1 MISLRKE
8 SEKYYQLAIT
18 NLQNFIKINS
28 IYDETTISENKPFGE
43 GVSKALTFIAD
54 LAEQDGFNIDRCD
67 GYCTEISFGQGPLIA
82 IYAHADVVPV
92 SGEWKFPP
100 FSATIENDIM
110 YGRGTSD
117 DKGPLIASYYAFK
130 MLRDLNLIKNFKVTL
145 VVGGNEERG
154 SKCLDYYFH
163 HLNKPYPEYG
173 FTPDGDFPLIYGE
186 KAIAGYEVVLEKNF
200 DNLLS
205 LEGGVV
211 LNSVIDKA
219 VANLKV
225 LPSNEVISSY
235 CQKNHLRYQIDKQT
249 LTFFGK
255 SSHGSI
261 PQEGINAGLHLIR
274 FIGERFGYDELVKT
288 ANNYLDGLGKEMKMD
303 HEAPLLHESTYN
315 VGLISYRDGVLKYQV
330 NYRYGEDVDL
340 DEVIA
345 KLNAM
350 NLGTV
355 SVFSRQQYLLV
366 DPKSKFIK
374 TLLTCYQEETG
385 DKKNLPMAIGGGTYA
400 KESKNTVAFGSHFP
414 GREDHI
420 HDCNEKIHIEDLTS
434 SISIYAKAIYHL
446 GLLATGG
453 KDETKA

>member
-1 MISLRKE
+1 
-8 SEKYYQLAIT
+8 
-18 NLQNFIKINS
+18 
-28 IYDETTISENKPFGE
+28 
-43 GVSKALTFIAD
+43 
-54 LAEQDGFNIDRCD
+54 
-67 GYCTEISFGQGPLIA
+67 
-82 IYAHADVVPV
+82 
-92 SGEWKFPP
+92 
-100 FSATIENDIM
+100 
-110 YGRGTSD
+110 
-117 DKGPLIASYYAFK
+117 
-130 MLRDLNLIKNFKVTL
+130 
-145 VVGGNEERG
+145 
-154 SKCLDYYFH
+154 
-163 HLNKPYPEYG
+163 
-173 FTPDGDFPLIYGE
+173 
-186 KAIAGYEVVLEKNF
+186 
-200 DNLLS
+200 
-205 LEGGVV
+205 
-211 LNSVIDKA
+211 
-219 VANLKV
+219 
-225 LPSNEVISSY
+225 
-235 CQKNHLRYQIDKQT
+235 
-249 LTFFGK
+249 
-255 SSHGSI
+255 
-261 PQEGINAGLHLIR
+261 
-274 FIGERFGYDELVKT
+274 
-288 ANNYLDGLGKEMKMD
+288 MD

-374 TLLTCYQEETG
+374 TLLSCYQEETG

-434 SISIYAKAIYHL
+434 SISIYAKAIYRL